1 MVSLAAD
8 AIRLGMKPEDVID
21 RGKEDFLLN
30 IAILKKV
37 ATDRAEEKEDEM
49 KALAKLISIELS
61 QILGAIF

>member
-37 ATDRAEEKEDEM
+37 AKDRAEEKEDEM